1 MDVNDEEIP
10 YVFKILLLGDGG
22 VGKTSLLRRFIHN
35 TFDQDYHST
44 IGVQFMTKIVKFH
57 NKTVKLVIWDIAGQS
72 KHTTY
77 RHLYYKAANGVI
89 LVYDLTRDN
98 TFYNLPKWIQD
109 AKESV
114 GPDMKIAI
122 FGNKEDLEHQRVIP
136 TYAGQ
141 NYATQIGTKI
151 FAETSA
157 KSGHNVEGAFLDLAK
172 ALVERSDRIQKGLED
187 NADVKY

>member
-1 MDVNDEEIP
+1 MDSNSDEIP

-44 IGVQFMTKIVKFH
+44 IGVQFMTKVIKFR
-57 NKTVKLVIWDIAGQS
+57 NKKVKLVIWDIAGQS

-89 LVYDLTRDN
+89 LVYDLTRES
-98 TFYNLPKWIQD
+98 TFKNLPKWIKD
-109 AKESV
+109 ARESV

-122 FGNKEDLEHQRVIP
+122 FANKEDLKDPKSIKTTVGEEYSKEIE
-136 TYAGQ
+136 AE
-141 NYATQIGTKI
+141 I
-151 FAETSA
+151 FSETSA
-157 KSGHNVEGAFLDLAK
+157 KSGHNVEEAFLALAE
-172 ALVERSDRIQKGLED
+172 ALVERSDTIQRSIEGIER
-187 NADVKY
+187 

>member
-1 MDVNDEEIP
+1 MDYDSEEIP

-57 NKTVKLVIWDIAGQS
+57 NKHVKLVIWDIAGQS

-89 LVYDLTRDN
+89 LVYDLTRGP
-98 TFYNLPKWIQD
+98 TFNNLPRWVED

-114 GPDMKIAI
+114 GPEMRIAI
-122 FGNKEDLEHQRVIP
+122 FGNKEDLGYQRAVQTP
-136 TYAGQ
+136 VAESYAR
-141 NYATQIGTKI
+141 QINAEI
-151 FAETSA
+151 FSETSA
-157 KSGHNVEGAFLDLAK
+157 KSGHNVEEAFLTLAK
-172 ALVERSDRIQKGLED
+172 SLVERSDAIQRSLEE
-187 NADVKY
+187 NVHE